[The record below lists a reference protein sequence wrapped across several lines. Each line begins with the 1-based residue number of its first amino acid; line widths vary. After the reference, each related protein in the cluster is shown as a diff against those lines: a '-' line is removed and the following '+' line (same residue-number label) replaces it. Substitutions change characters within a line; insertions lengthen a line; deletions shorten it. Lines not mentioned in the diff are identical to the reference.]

1 VFICCAGTDGQ
12 DGLPGR
18 QGPPG
23 ARGIAGL
30 TGKAG
35 PPGDE
40 GLIGAPGVPGPKGS
54 PGFPGAPGP
63 IGTWG
68 RRGDVGQRGLPGR
81 NGINGTPGAE
91 GVASAPVGGVRAF
104 GGDMLSSDQFCHF
117 PFVHNGQQFTRCTTQ
132 GHDVPWCW
140 VDAEQTRWGNCELM
154 VEAQGGNGEGSSAR
168 CSFPFTFRG
177 TEYTQCTDVAQEP
190 GQEGL
195 WCYTD
200 ADASSYGVC
209 DQPVAG
215 GTSQAGDVCTT
226 PCTTDYSPRPWCYS
240 SEDRSRWGICL
251 FRELRGDGSWVWV

>member
-1 VFICCAGTDGQ
+1 
-12 DGLPGR
+12 
-18 QGPPG
+18 
-23 ARGIAGL
+23 
-30 TGKAG
+30 
-35 PPGDE
+35 
-40 GLIGAPGVPGPKGS
+40 
-54 PGFPGAPGP
+54 
-63 IGTWG
+63 
-68 RRGDVGQRGLPGR
+68 
-81 NGINGTPGAE
+81 
-91 GVASAPVGGVRAF
+91 
-104 GGDMLSSDQFCHF
+104 MLSSDQFCHF